1 LVDNFQIGVGQKDK
15 RQIVF
20 FDKFFMGFD
29 GVFADAD
36 YDPVVLFEFFVMI
49 PERAGLHGAARSIV
63 FGVKINHFF

>member
-1 LVDNFQIGVGQKDK
+1 
-15 RQIVF
+15 
-20 FDKFFMGFD
+20 MGFD